1 MVRKERMAIMLQN
14 LNLLPSD
21 RLLYQYE
28 VALKRHESSGDE
40 VNRIA
45 VEILRR
51 ADEAGGTAIVDEVYD
66 CPLTSTANYDRSA
79 FTPLSKIFS
88 HDDLAMCYEPAHFET
103 NEVPAKWDLVK
114 VKPLVAKYGNEAKE
128 IMDRATLAPTR
139 RIGKFGRK
147 ESS

>member
-1 MVRKERMAIMLQN
+1 MRQERMEIMLRH
-14 LNLLPSD
+14 LDLLPSD
-21 RLLYQYE
+21 RLLHQYE
-28 VALKRHESSGDE
+28 VALKRHELSGDE

-66 CPLTSTANYDRSA
+66 CPITSTANYDRSA
-79 FTPLSKIFS
+79 FTPLLEIFK

-103 NEVPAKWDLVK
+103 KEVPAKGDLVK
-114 VKPLVAKYGNEAKE
+114 VKPLVAKYGNAAKE

-147 ESS
+147 KGS